1 MLSFF
6 VRYLFTDP
14 EILALSPTAFI
25 DQVKNFRETA
35 SEGDLF
41 EWGTR
46 DRGVTRG
53 IWFFSKPFVVKSTS
67 ANGVETYLAVL
78 LMDTQG
84 LFDTGTHKQCD
95 LRIFGLSLSLSSH
108 QILNVK
114 GNIDTQLFDKLRLF
128 SAYAKDVSLQI
139 DKVRVVQ
146 YHICQHMC
154 CDRS

>member
-6 VRYLFTDP
+6 VRYLSTDP
-14 EILALSPTAFI
+14 EMLALSPTAFI

-114 GNIDTQLFDKLRLF
+114 GNIDSQLFDKLRLF